1 MPKSDEQSDERA
13 DVQADAPVVIVS
25 SDTHIGPLL
34 GKQLRAYCPAR
45 FLAQFDDFVAGHES
59 ARASRVERATGFAA
73 HPNQLT
79 AGHFDVHARMRD
91 MDRDGIAAEV
101 IFHGSQNFEPIP
113 FMPQL
118 LGNDASFDFDRELAT
133 VGLRIYNDWL
143 ADFCSVDPAR
153 HVGLA
158 HLAMWEP
165 EAAAKELKGVT
176 ASGLRGV
183 NFPAPRHGVY
193 LEYNDRAWDPFWA
206 ECEALGLALCTHV
219 GAASPGHA
227 SGPEALALTSIEDGG
242 YFARRAIW
250 WMIFGGVFE
259 RFPGLK
265 LAITESPGDWWPF
278 TMNELDSTWQ
288 AQVGFNPALREQVP
302 RAPSEYCASN
312 VFVGASFLA
321 PFEAERAVREGY
333 ATQLMWGSDY
343 PHIESTWQYSDDLD
357 AEPVTRLA
365 LRNTFCAIPGGATRA
380 ILGKNA
386 IRVFGLDEREL
397 TKIAVDIGAPT
408 IAELST
414 PIDAVPAGASPTAFR
429 RFGPWS

>member
-1 MPKSDEQSDERA
+1 MRESDSA
-13 DVQADAPVVIVS
+13 VVIVS

-34 GKQLRAYCPAR
+34 DTQLRAYCPAAYR
-45 FLAQFDDFVAGHES
+45 AQFDDLVRRQES
-59 ARASRVERATGFAA
+59 ARAARAERSTAFTS

-79 AGHFDVHARMRD
+79 EGHFDVHARLRD
-91 MDRDGIAAEV
+91 MDRDGVAAEV

-118 LGNDASFDFDRELAT
+118 LGNDASFELDHELAG

-143 ADFCSVDPAR
+143 ADFCSVEPER

-158 HLAMWEP
+158 HLPMWDP
-165 EAAAKELKGVT
+165 VAATRELEGV
-176 ASGLRGV
+176 AARGLRGV

-206 ECEALGLALCTHV
+206 ECESLGLTLCTHV

-259 RFPGLK
+259 RFPRLK
-265 LAITESPGDWWPF
+265 LTITESPGDWWSF
-278 TMNELDSTWQ
+278 TMNELDSTWL
-288 AQVGFNPALREQVP
+288 AQVGFNPALRDQVP
-302 RAPSEYCASN
+302 RAPSEYCATN

-333 ATQLMWGSDY
+333 ESQLMWGSDY
-343 PHIESTWQYSDDLD
+343 PHIESTWQYAEDDD

-365 LRNTFCAIPGGATRA
+365 LRNTFCAIPPDATIA
-380 ILGKNA
+380 MLGENA
-386 IRVFGLDEREL
+386 IRVFGLDERAL
-397 TKIAVDIGAPT
+397 TRVATRIGAPS
-408 IAELST
+408 IPELAV
-414 PIDAVPAGASPTAFR
+414 PIDAVPTGASPTAFR
-429 RFGPWS
+429 SFGPWS